1 MTLAMRAMLLVQRSV
16 TSTDV
21 HGPIT
26 TEVNTKMPANA
37 DGVMTE
43 EQKKFCLQTAQW
55 MDRTKTFPGGVK
67 FLADLFQEII
77 SSNGLT
83 VIDQSDP
90 TISLRREITQEL
102 YDALWMARELRKSG
116 YTMQTARRLGLGDLY
131 AQHGSQGLAR
141 WMELATDNALHNAA
155 LEGFSRSE
163 NARVVN
169 DSIATGET
177 NASNY

>member
-1 MTLAMRAMLLVQRSV
+1 MTEVQRLF
-16 TSTDV
+16 
-21 HGPIT
+21 T

-37 DGVMTE
+37 DGMMTE

-77 SSNGLT
+77 STNGLT
-83 VIDQSDP
+83 VVDQNDP

-102 YDALWMARELRKSG
+102 YDALWIARELRKSG
-116 YTMQTARRLGLGDLY
+116 YTIQTARRLGLADLY

-141 WMELATDNALHNAA
+141 WMDLAVDNAILNAG
-155 LEGFSRSE
+155 LEGFARSE
-163 NARVVN
+163 NPRVVN
-169 DSIATGET
+169 
-177 NASNY
+177 YL